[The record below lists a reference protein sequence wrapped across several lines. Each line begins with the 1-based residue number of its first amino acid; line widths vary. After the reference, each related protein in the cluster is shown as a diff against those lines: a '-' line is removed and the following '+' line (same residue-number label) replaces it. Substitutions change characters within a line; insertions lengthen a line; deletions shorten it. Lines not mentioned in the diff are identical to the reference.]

1 MFNLYTLGFG
11 TLLAGMD
18 VIMMY
23 IIKQYSKGIFA
34 SSYWMM
40 LPPLVYALTPFILLF
55 SLKFETLLVMN
66 MSWDIISDILV
77 TAMAFFVLGERLSWM
92 KTIGIGLS
100 FIALFF
106 LSYE

>member
-1 MFNLYTLGFG
+1 MFNLYSLGFG
-11 TLLAGMD
+11 TLLAGID
-18 VIMMY
+18 VVMMY
-23 IIKQYSKGIFA
+23 IIKQYSKGVFA
-34 SSYWMM
+34 SSYWMI
-40 LPPLVYALTPFILLF
+40 LPPLLYALTPFILLL
-55 SLKFETLLVMN
+55 SLKFETLMVMN

-100 FIALFF
+100 FLALFF

>member
-1 MFNLYTLGFG
+1 MFNFYSLGFG
-11 TLLAGMD
+11 SLLAGID

-23 IIKQYSKGIFA
+23 IIKQYSKGVF
-34 SSYWMM
+34 SSPYWMI
-40 LPPLVYALTPFILLF
+40 LPPLVYGLTPFILLL
-55 SLKFETLLVMN
+55 SLKFETLVVMN

-77 TAMAFFVLGERLSWM
+77 TAMAFLVLGERLSVM
-92 KTIGIGLS
+92 KTIGVGLS